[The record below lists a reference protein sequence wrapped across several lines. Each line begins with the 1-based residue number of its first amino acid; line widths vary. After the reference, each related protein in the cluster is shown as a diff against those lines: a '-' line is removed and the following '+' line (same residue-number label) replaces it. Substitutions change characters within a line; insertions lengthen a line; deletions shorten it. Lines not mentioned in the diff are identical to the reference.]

1 MCNHEISLL
10 MGTADGVV
18 CRGCGRL
25 FANFDEILADRGEA
39 PQAAPVEPQEK
50 PKRTTRKKKEDA

>member
-10 MGTADGVV
+10 MGTADGIV

-25 FANFDEILADRGEA
+25 FPNYDAILADRGETPQEA
-39 PQAAPVEPQEK
+39 PEEK